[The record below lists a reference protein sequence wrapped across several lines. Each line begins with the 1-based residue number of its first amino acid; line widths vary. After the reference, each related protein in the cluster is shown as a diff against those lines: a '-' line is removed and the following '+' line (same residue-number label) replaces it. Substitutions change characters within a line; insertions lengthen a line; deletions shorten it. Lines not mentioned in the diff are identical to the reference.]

1 MFSVIKIVHRDDNS
15 IKQKFDA
22 LKKRLDDAKKLL
34 DDVKQSIDNSD
45 EDKEALKKEVDK
57 IKKAI
62 DDVKTLIDGY
72 KKDADNS
79 SEAIA
84 DINSKIDG
92 VIAMMRREATD
103 NNKTMIS
110 ISRGW
115 NLVSGNVNITTL
127 PQEVNSI
134 WNVTGANWYG
144 YSPHKDIRDEIR
156 AKYRLMD
163 IHIRAYKGTEVLATA
178 DTEIEI
184 IDEYIFD
191 AVQSYDKGLSI
202 HGANNQEFSAD
213 DIKCDEPYK
222 LYAIFK
228 LMGSEPEVY
237 APNIEVENYTEFN
250 YIYQNDGYYTYCIT
264 K

>member
-1 MFSVIKIVHRDDNS
+1 VID
-15 IKQKFDA
+15 
-22 LKKRLDDAKKLL
+22 
-34 DDVKQSIDNSD
+34 
-45 EDKEALKKEVDK
+45 
-57 IKKAI
+57 
-62 DDVKTLIDGY
+62 
-72 KKDADNS
+72 
-79 SEAIA
+79 
-84 DINSKIDG
+84 
-92 VIAMMRREATD
+92 MMRSTNEAQEEVE
-103 NNKTMIS
+103 KTMIS